1 METQTKSC
9 LLPLKK
15 RADASFSSS
24 TKRDRDN
31 EYMQD
36 HYGPRFCN
44 NLPRQNSNP
53 QKTHVP
59 HLITLSA
66 GQKKKIPS
74 KKNWGKCFFQATH
87 QQQLLCFAYCY
98 CFPSSSIQYFTP
110 HEYASHVNSIHCFAF
125 QVPQTKLVTIFCAL
139 PHSLVLLYNAT
150 PFMLNLT
157 PVFYP
162 VTHLGFPSH
171 HVRTINAPI
180 KMRELL
186 VICAFTDAIF

>member
-1 METQTKSC
+1 M
-9 LLPLKK
+9 LL
-15 RADASFSSS
+15 SSHIS
-24 TKRDRDN
+24 T
-31 EYMQD
+31 
-36 HYGPRFCN
+36 
-44 NLPRQNSNP
+44 
-53 QKTHVP
+53 
-59 HLITLSA
+59 A
-66 GQKKKIPS
+66 
-74 KKNWGKCFFQATH
+74 AA
-87 QQQLLCFAYCY
+87 CFAYCY
-98 CFPSSSIQYFTP
+98 CFPSSSIQYFTA

-162 VTHLGFPSH
+162 VTHLGFRSH